1 VVRRS
6 GHATLVQALD
16 PQVMVSL
23 PGRPELQPVADEA
36 AARLGAALKAVAGS

>member
-1 VVRRS
+1 MCRS
-6 GHATLVQALD
+6 GDTTLVQALD

-36 AARLGAALKAVAGS
+36 AARLNAALSAVAGA